1 MKILSKKSVR
11 EFCTSV
17 QSISKFRPTFTLAGE
32 YNSPLCL
39 TKIFPFLLFTLHN
52 GQEIEMKTLA
62 VNCEDK
68 SVNLDRKQNAYDF
81 KSVKLRAK
89 TLFVQWSWNQ
99 CSISPPFHFHGYYSN
114 FTHMKDYNFH
124 HYFYF
129 LNFGKSKV
137 NAHLRPGNIFKTS
150 CFKNIKLQ

>member
-32 YNSPLCL
+32 YNSLLCV

-52 GQEIEMKTLA
+52 GKEIEMKTLA

-81 KSVKLRAK
+81 KSVNWGPKRSLSSNLETNAAFRRHFIFMVIIQTSRTWK
-89 TLFVQWSWNQ
+89 TL
-99 CSISPPFHFHGYYSN
+99 I
-114 FTHMKDYNFH
+114 FTTIFI
-124 HYFYF
+124 FWI
-129 LNFGKSKV
+129 LV
-137 NAHLRPGNIFKTS
+137 NLK
-150 CFKNIKLQ
+150 